1 MKLTNGRRLFCVI
14 FIMTMLSTGKQNSF
28 ASPIQDN
35 PQITNI
41 FQADQDERTTLLHGK
56 ATAADWAKLAK
67 RDEARRATLNTLM
80 KHGALHSAAD
90 YAHAAMVYQ
99 HAETSDGYLLAH
111 CLAMTAVSLGDE
123 NARWLEAAT
132 LDRYLQE
139 IGQPQIF
146 GTQFTAAPGKD
157 VTQAPYNRA
166 LLTDE
171 NRAAFNVPSLAAQE
185 LKRKTLK
192 PF

>member
-1 MKLTNGRRLFCVI
+1 M
-14 FIMTMLSTGKQNSF
+14 
-28 ASPIQDN
+28 
-35 PQITNI
+35 
-41 FQADQDERTTLLHGK
+41 LHGK
-56 ATAADWAKLAK
+56 TTAADWAKLAK
-67 RDEARRATLNTLM
+67 RDEERRTILSALM

-90 YAHAAMVYQ
+90 YTHAAMVYQ

-139 IGQPQIF
+139 IGRPQIF

-157 VTQAPYNRA
+157 VTQAPYNREF
-166 LLTDE
+166 LTDQ
-171 NRAAFNVPSLAAQE
+171 NRAAFNVPSLADQE